1 MKRDLDA
8 LMEARGLDA
17 FVVSGRTYGNPSLVY
32 LLNGAAVTQGIVVKK
47 RGEPPVFIHSPIE
60 RDEAAASGLPLVN
73 MARYRF
79 TEILRETGDRLKATV
94 ELYRRIFADL
104 DVRGE
109 VGFYGMADQGQAY
122 LFLSALAEALPEIH
136 VRGEYDEALLD
147 VARATKDADE
157 VARIREVARLTC
169 EVVEETIAFLRRHR
183 VKDETLVT
191 DDGAPLTVGRVKDY
205 VYQLLARR
213 RLESPEGFI
222 FAIGRDAGVPHS
234 QGRPDDPIRLGQ
246 TIVYDIFPQR
256 AGGYYFDLTR
266 TFCLGYAPPEVARV
280 YRDVADC
287 LDAVVAEARVG
298 VEARRLQQVACAFFA
313 ERGYPTIAENP
324 ETEVGFNHLI
334 GHGLGLA
341 IHEEPVFTDVPSNTR
356 TLQPG
361 HVFTVEP
368 GLYDPDKGYGVR
380 LEDVVWI
387 DDAGQV
393 HNLTPLPKEL
403 VVEM

>member
-47 RGEPPVFIHSPIE
+47 RGEVPVFIHSPIE

-122 LFLSALAEALPEIH
+122 LFLSALAEALPEIR

-157 VARIREVARLTC
+157 VARIREVARLTG

-183 VKDETLVT
+183 VKDETLIT
-191 DDGAPLTVGRVKDY
+191 DTGAPLTVGQVKDY
-205 VYQLLARR
+205 VYQQMARR

-222 FAIGRDAGVPHS
+222 FAIGQDAGVPHS

-246 TIVYDIFPQR
+246 TIVYDIFPRR

-266 TFCLGYAPPEVARV
+266 TFCLGYAPPEVEQV

-287 LDAVVAEARVG
+287 LDAVVAEVRVG

-368 GLYDPDKGYGVR
+368 GLYDPERGYGVR

-387 DDAGQV
+387 DEEGQV

-403 VVEM
+403 VVEI

>member
-17 FVVSGRTYGNPSLVY
+17 FVVSGPIYGNPSLIY

-47 RGEPPVFIHSPIE
+47 RGEPPVFIHSPLE

-73 MARYRF
+73 IARYRF

-104 DVRGE
+104 GVRGE

-122 LFLSALAEALPEIH
+122 LLLSALAEALPEIR
-136 VRGEYDEALLD
+136 VRGEYDGALLD

-157 VARIREVARLTC
+157 VAQIREVARRTA
-169 EVVEETIAFLRRHR
+169 EVVEETMAFLRRHR
-183 VKDETLVT
+183 VKDDTLLT
-191 DDGAPLTVGRVKDY
+191 DDGTPLTVGQVKGY
-205 VYQLLARR
+205 IYQLLARQG
-213 RLESPEGFI
+213 LESPEGFI

-234 QGRPDDPIRLGQ
+234 RGRPDDPIRLGQ
-246 TIVYDIFPQR
+246 TIVYDLFPKL
-256 AGGYYFDLTR
+256 AKGYYFDLTR
-266 TFCLGYAPPEVARV
+266 TFCLGYAPPEVEKV
-280 YRDVADC
+280 YQDVAEC
-287 LDAVVAEARVG
+287 LDAVVAEVRVG

-313 ERGYPTIAENP
+313 RRGYPTVAEHP
-324 ETEVGFNHLI
+324 ETEVGFTHLI

-341 IHEEPVFTDVPSNTR
+341 IHEEPVFTDVPSNIR

-368 GLYDPDKGYGVR
+368 GLYDPSSGYGVR
-380 LEDVVWI
+380 LEDVLWI
-387 DDAGQV
+387 DETGEV